1 MPQVC
6 HSSCVYE
13 RVGGHPGFVVL
24 NNQLC
29 RQLVLN
35 ISQSEKHLYH
45 TRVNAINIYFQMNGI
60 ASKAEKKMSCVMTVC
75 ILGKGPK
82 NGNFFITFAIKRRTP
97 PPPNGTFSSHLFAHF
112 LFFRN

>member
-35 ISQSEKHLYH
+35 MSHSEKHLYH

-82 NGNFFITFAIKRRTP
+82 NGNFLKLLP
-97 PPPNGTFSSHLFAHF
+97 
-112 LFFRN
+112 